1 MAESVGGLSLFLIQ
15 VARVPSTLES
25 FEVTNGRVEPAT
37 ILDAIPQDSMS
48 LLSICKS
55 LLQSDMA
62 DRFSAMLVLAFESRV
77 V

>member
-1 MAESVGGLSLFLIQ
+1 
-15 VARVPSTLES
+15 
-25 FEVTNGRVEPAT
+25 
-37 ILDAIPQDSMS
+37 MS